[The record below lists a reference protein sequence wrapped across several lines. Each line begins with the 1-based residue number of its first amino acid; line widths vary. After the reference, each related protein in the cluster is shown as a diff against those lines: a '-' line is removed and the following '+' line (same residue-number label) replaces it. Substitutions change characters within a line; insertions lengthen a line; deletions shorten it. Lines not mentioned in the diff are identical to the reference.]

1 MKLLDTPIHHLKLP
15 RQRKTIRLPTHF
27 PPSPDRRT
35 MGLFSRKDWNVL
47 AIIFQR
53 SDLYS
58 VSGQRVKG
66 GAADKARD
74 GAKTHSRTVYW
85 AVFNQK
91 GSFVEGGA
99 GPAGQRDV
107 PPDVLKKLERE
118 LPMNRTVQ
126 EILKAL
132 ETSQTDKLAKPLA
145 WTGYPKK
152 SPPPGE

>member
-1 MKLLDTPIHHLKLP
+1 
-15 RQRKTIRLPTHF
+15 
-27 PPSPDRRT
+27 

-53 SDLYS
+53 QDLYS
-58 VSGQRVKG
+58 VSGQRAKG

-85 AVFNQK
+85 AVFDQK

-99 GPAGQRDV
+99 GAAGSRDV
-107 PPDVLKKLERE
+107 APDVIKKLERE
-118 LPMNRTVQ
+118 LPTNRTVQ

-132 ETSQTDKLAKPLA
+132 ETGASDKLAKPLV

-152 SPPPGE
+152 SAPQE